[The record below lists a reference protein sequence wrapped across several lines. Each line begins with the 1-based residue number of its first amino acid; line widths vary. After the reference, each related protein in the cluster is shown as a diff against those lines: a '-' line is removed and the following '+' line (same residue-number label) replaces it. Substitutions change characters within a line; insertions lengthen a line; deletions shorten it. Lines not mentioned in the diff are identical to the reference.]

1 MKLWL
6 ALKSYSLIF
15 WAKPELFAPT
25 VYAVTAV
32 VVIVAALQQFALR
45 RSSWLKRNVVNLAA
59 AAMTAGWATFSVRA
73 AARMVQLDPEVHPL
87 KPAGLR
93 LDAIAL
99 FVFALLIS
107 SFTWLPVLF
116 DFLERT
122 SGAVMVA
129 VRQLRAR
136 KSGFLTA
143 ISFLA
148 FLGVGISSFGL
159 CLTIAVMSGFG
170 DDLKRKILGNNAHI
184 VIDSESGG
192 FANWSPILDRVRRVS
207 GVTNATALVQGE
219 VMVTSQTNLSGVILR
234 GIDPNGAGVAQSLRR
249 ELIRGRIEYLTEPA
263 RLLEPTYEDTRPLTA
278 RDTERPTSAPGG
290 SDTAGANKPPRNELP
305 AGLAPLPPMPTPA
318 PGAYVVPGM
327 LIGREL
333 ASNLHLQ
340 VGDEIHVVSPF
351 GGMVTPA
358 GPLPKTQSF
367 RVAGIFYTGMYEY
380 DTKYAFLA
388 IGEAQTFFNYR
399 ANEVTSIELR
409 VADVDNVEQVSSQ
422 IASLV
427 QANHL
432 RMRDWK
438 ELNKN
443 LFRALKLEKL
453 MMFVLL
459 GVAIFV
465 ASFAVLATLLLLV
478 MEKGREIA
486 LLKALGA
493 TQGFVARV
501 FVCVGALI
509 GLVGGVLGTGTSWLV
524 CTLIQRLGIP
534 LDPEVYYID
543 RLPVHVNGSDFAM
556 VLSLSVGVCLL
567 ATILPAILAARMR
580 PVEGMRL

>member
-1 MKLWL
+1 
-6 ALKSYSLIF
+6 
-15 WAKPELFAPT
+15 
-25 VYAVTAV
+25 
-32 VVIVAALQQFALR
+32 
-45 RSSWLKRNVVNLAA
+45 
-59 AAMTAGWATFSVRA
+59 
-73 AARMVQLDPEVHPL
+73 
-87 KPAGLR
+87 
-93 LDAIAL
+93 
-99 FVFALLIS
+99 
-107 SFTWLPVLF
+107 
-116 DFLERT
+116 
-122 SGAVMVA
+122 
-129 VRQLRAR
+129 
-136 KSGFLTA
+136 
-143 ISFLA
+143 
-148 FLGVGISSFGL
+148 
-159 CLTIAVMSGFG
+159 
-170 DDLKRKILGNNAHI
+170 
-184 VIDSESGG
+184 
-192 FANWSPILDRVRRVS
+192 
-207 GVTNATALVQGE
+207 
-219 VMVTSQTNLSGVILR
+219 MVTSQTNLSGVILR
-234 GIDPNGAGVAQSLRR
+234 GIDPRGGGVAQSLRR
-249 ELIRGRIEYLTEPA
+249 ELIRGRIEYLSEPA

-278 RDTERPTSAPGG
+278 RDTERPTADPGT
-290 SDTAGANKPPRNELP
+290 DPNKPRRNTLP
-305 AGLAPLPPMPTPA
+305 PGLAPLPPMPTPA

-340 VGDEIHVVSPF
+340 VGDEVRVVSPF

-358 GPLPKTQSF
+358 GPLPKTQLF

-380 DTKYAFLA
+380 DTKFAFLA
-388 IGEAQTFFNYR
+388 IGEAQSFFNYH
-399 ANEVTSIELR
+399 ANEVTSIEIR
-409 VADVDNVEQVSSQ
+409 VAEVDSVEQVSSQ
-422 IASLV
+422 LMAIA

-432 RMRDWK
+432 RIRDWK
-438 ELNKN
+438 ELNRN

-493 TQGFVARV
+493 TQSFVARV

-509 GLVGGVLGTGTSWLV
+509 GLVGGILGTGTSWMV
-524 CTLIQRLGIP
+524 CTLIHKLGIP

-556 VLSLSVGVCLL
+556 VLGLSVGVCLL

>member
-1 MKLWL
+1 MRLWV
-6 ALKSYSLIF
+6 AIKSSVLLL
-15 WAKPELFAPT
+15 WVKPDYFAPI
-25 VYAVTAV
+25 VYALTALV
-32 VVIVAALQQFALR
+32 VVLAVLQQILLR
-45 RSSWLKRNVVNLAA
+45 KSTTLKRTVFNLL
-59 AAMTAGWATFSVRA
+59 SVGLSVGCASLAIRA
-73 AARMVQLDPEVHPL
+73 AARMVALDPEVHPL

-93 LDAIAL
+93 LDAIGL
-99 FVFALLIS
+99 YILALLLS
-107 SFTWLPVLF
+107 SFTWLPPLF
-116 DFLERT
+116 DALER
-122 SGAVMVA
+122 SHGAVMVA

-184 VIDSESGG
+184 VIDSERGG
-192 FANWSPILDRVRRVS
+192 FTNWAPILAHVRAVH

-234 GIDPNGAGVAQSLRR
+234 GIDPRGQGVAQSLRR
-249 ELIRGRIEYLTEPA
+249 ELIRGRMEYLSEPA

-278 RDTERPTSAPGG
+278 RDTERPSPTDSPGAAP
-290 SDTAGANKPPRNELP
+290 KPARNELP
-305 AGLAPLPPMPTPA
+305 QGLAPLPPLPTPVA
-318 PGAYVVPGM
+318 GSYVVPGM

-340 VGDEIHVVSPF
+340 VGDEVRVVSPF

-358 GPLPKTQSF
+358 GPLPKTQLF

-380 DTKYAFLA
+380 DTKFAFLA
-388 IGEAQTFFNYR
+388 IGEAQSFFNYR
-399 ANEVTSIELR
+399 ANEVTSIEIR
-409 VADVDNVEQVSSQ
+409 VTDVDSVEQVAAQ
-422 IASLV
+422 MTEIARTH
-427 QANHL
+427 HL
-432 RMRDWK
+432 RIRDWK
-438 ELNKN
+438 ELNRN

-493 TQGFVARV
+493 TQGFVAKV

-509 GLVGGVLGTGTSWLV
+509 GLVGGILGTGTSWLV
-524 CTLIQRLGIP
+524 CTLIHRLGIP

-543 RLPVHVNGSDFAM
+543 RLPVHVNATDFAM
-556 VLSLSVGVCLL
+556 VLGLSVGVCLL